1 MSSQTLFRIVR
12 FFLYFTAVATPLFY
26 FTRSVYP
33 YGLPRTLFFQAAIEL
48 LFVLWLLLA
57 WYEPK
62 FRPTWT
68 PLTKALAVFGAL
80 LLLTTFTGVDP
91 WRSFW
96 STQERA
102 VGVFTMLHVL
112 ALVLV
117 TRSLMREIRMEPLL
131 YASLGTS
138 VIISVIA
145 LLQLRVAHLLLN
157 EEITSRPGS
166 TFGNPT
172 FLAGYIALNLF
183 FAAYLVFQWFRERRN
198 EGRRPSTYRLWFPLG
213 AGILYVVTLLITQTR
228 GDILGVGV
236 GFLTLLILFAV
247 EPPGLPAGQAGVK
260 GRIWGERRTY
270 IWACAAIVA
279 AGLLFFGTRGSE
291 VWDAIPGLGRF
302 KDISLTS
309 ESLAPRLI
317 ALEAAWKGFKER
329 PLLGWGWDNYNIV
342 FNKYYDPRALEANY
356 QETRFDKPHNF
367 VFEYLVVGGLPLALA
382 YGAVFAALFW
392 EAWRLRE
399 RLLGKILIAAGIAYA
414 ARNFFVFETL
424 GPLLMWGIVLGL
436 ADGWYAHGETPRA
449 SAMPR
454 KIPLYMADAAVV
466 IASVP
471 IYFLNILPLTM
482 SHYQFLG
489 FNYFLNNRPEQA
501 VQSFRRAFTVWSP
514 YAWGLKRDY
523 AIAVAEAYF
532 YNPERIPREEA
543 WRALRA
549 MEEVAREH
557 PRDAYNHYAL
567 VDMYNQLSDL
577 DPEALLPLAEREAEI
592 ALRLSPN
599 RQEVYFS
606 LAKTK
611 SLQGENVAALA
622 LLKKALALA
631 PKVADAHFYYGL
643 IAYALGDAETGYA
656 EIKQA
661 LALGKKWK
669 KYHEPRVVG
678 NFFADSGH
686 LDEAIE
692 LYAEAIKMEPG
703 DLEARAKLGIAYFIK
718 GDTAHARQYLEEVS
732 RRADL
737 RESPSFDSL
746 KPILDKLGIQLGN

>member
-1 MSSQTLFRIVR
+1 MQLHSLFKTVR
-12 FFLYFTAVATPLFY
+12 ALFYFTVIATPLFY

-33 YGLPRTLFFQAAIEL
+33 YGLPRTLFFQAAIEF

-62 FRPTWT
+62 FRLTWT

-117 TRSLMREIRMEPLL
+117 TRSLMRGIRIEPLL
-131 YASLGTS
+131 YASLGAS
-138 VIISVIA
+138 AIISIISF
-145 LLQLRVAHLLLN
+145 LQLRIPHLLLN

-183 FAAYLVFQWFRERRN
+183 FAAYLVLQWFRERRN
-198 EGRRPSTYRLWFPLG
+198 EGGRPSVYGLWFPLVAG
-213 AGILYVVTLLITQTR
+213 ALYVATLLITQTR

-236 GFLTLLILFAV
+236 GFFVLLVLFAV
-247 EPPGLPAGQAGVK
+247 EPPGPK
-260 GRIWGERRTY
+260 GRVLGERRTY
-270 IWACAAIVA
+270 VVACIAVVG

-291 VWDAIPGLGRF
+291 VWNAVPGLGRF

-329 PLLGWGWDNYNIV
+329 PLTGWGWDNYNIV
-342 FNKYYDPRALEANY
+342 FNKHYDPRALEANY

-392 EAWRLRE
+392 EAWKLRE
-399 RLLGKILIAAGIAYA
+399 RLLGKVLIAAGIAYA

-424 GPLLMWGIVLGL
+424 GPLLMWGVILGL
-436 ADGWYAHGETPRA
+436 ADGWYAHGETPHA
-449 SAMPR
+449 SATPR
-454 KIPLYMADAAVV
+454 KIPLHMAGAAVA
-466 IASVP
+466 IALVP
-471 IYFLNILPLTM
+471 IYLLNILPLTM

-489 FNYFLNNRPEQA
+489 FNYFLNNRPQPAIE
-501 VQSFRRAFTVWSP
+501 SFRRALAVWSP
-514 YAWGLKRDY
+514 YAWSLKRDY
-523 AIAVAEAYF
+523 ATAVAEAYF
-532 YNPERIPREEA
+532 YNPGRISQEEA

-577 DPEALLPLAEREAEI
+577 DPDTLLPLAEREAET
-592 ALRLSPN
+592 ALALSPN

-611 SLQGENVAALA
+611 SLEGDNEEALA

-643 IAYALGDAETGYA
+643 VAYALGDAETGYA

-661 LALGKKWK
+661 VALGRKWK
-669 KYHEPRVVG
+669 KHHEPRVVG

-692 LYAEAIKMEPG
+692 LYAEAIKMEPD

-718 GDTAHARQYLEEVS
+718 GDKVHARQYLEEVS
-732 RRADL
+732 RNADL
-737 RESPSFDSL
+737 RESPSYDSL
-746 KPILDKLGIQLGN
+746 KPILDALRIRLGK